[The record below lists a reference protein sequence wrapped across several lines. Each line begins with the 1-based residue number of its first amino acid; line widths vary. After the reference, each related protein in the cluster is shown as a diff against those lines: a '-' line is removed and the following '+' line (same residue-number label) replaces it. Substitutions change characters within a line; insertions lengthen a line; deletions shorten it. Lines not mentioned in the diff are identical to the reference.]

1 MKLLKDILTSQQI
14 ASLASMIS
22 IGDAT
27 YKDLISKDSFFSHPY
42 STDLRGRLRTK
53 LVQMQCEI
61 ESHSPGFP
69 FEFSQRTFQF
79 GQCIPELRTKDL
91 ILHIARSSNPD
102 ILPPISKYK
111 LNLSNNNDSLQRQFM
126 LDFDHLPR
134 YSFAPFYGLVVFGG
148 TDDIFAVIQFPEPG
162 YFDIAES
169 IKLPLDMPINQSEA
183 KTFERKKVA
192 LKEKILSSNG
202 EEGIL

>member
-1 MKLLKDILTSQQI
+1 MTFLKDILTSQQI

-61 ESHSPGFP
+61 ESHSPDFP

-102 ILPPISKYK
+102 ILRK
-111 LNLSNNNDSLQRQFM
+111 LQVQVG
-126 LDFDHLPR
+126 HLHSR
-134 YSFAPFYGLVVFGG
+134 
-148 TDDIFAVIQFPEPG
+148 
-162 YFDIAES
+162 
-169 IKLPLDMPINQSEA
+169 N
-183 KTFERKKVA
+183 
-192 LKEKILSSNG
+192 
-202 EEGIL
+202 